1 MLNLS
6 HAPLNVEQLLID
18 GGLNDYTFIKNSNK
32 NIDGVDDV
40 ADFNQVSEAM
50 NVMKIAPAD
59 QLEFFR
65 VISAILH
72 LGNITYKPDRDD
84 QAQITEQSQV
94 VVDKVCHL
102 LGINSADFSK
112 GLLKPLIKAGRDWV
126 VQARNPAQVQYSVE
140 ALARALYERMFS
152 QLVERIN
159 NAIDKHAAKS
169 FFIGVLDIAGFE
181 IFETNSF
188 EQLCINYTNEK
199 LQQFFNH
206 HMFILEQEEYK
217 REGIEWKFIDFGLDL
232 QPTID
237 LIEKANPIGVLS
249 CLDEECVMPQATDKT
264 LTEKLV
270 HIWKGKSAKF
280 DVPRFGEGFI
290 LHHYA
295 SQVEYKTA
303 GWLDKNK
310 DPLND
315 SVTKLLANSSDKFV
329 ADLFSDFLN
338 PEEEVITRRTVSTV
352 KKGAFRT
359 VAQRHREQ
367 LNSLMKQLYATQP
380 HFVRCIIPNEEKKPG
395 KIDANLVLDQ
405 LRCNGVLEGIRICRQ
420 GFPNRLPFSEFRQRY
435 EITAPGA
442 IPKGFMDGRKAA
454 ETLLEKLNLDANQ
467 YRLGSSKVFFRA
479 GVVCFH

>member
-1 MLNLS
+1 MF
-6 HAPLNVEQLLID
+6 NVIVGLI
-18 GGLNDYTFIKNSNK
+18 NK
-32 NIDGVDDV
+32 ST
-40 ADFNQVSEAM
+40 ATTEE
-50 NVMKIAPAD
+50 PA
-59 QLEFFR
+59 
-65 VISAILH
+65 
-72 LGNITYKPDRDD
+72 N
-84 QAQITEQSQV
+84 
-94 VVDKVCHL
+94 
-102 LGINSADFSK
+102 
-112 GLLKPLIKAGRDWV
+112 
-126 VQARNPAQVQYSVE
+126 
-140 ALARALYERMFS
+140 
-152 QLVERIN
+152 
-159 NAIDKHAAKS
+159 
-169 FFIGVLDIAGFE
+169 FIGVLDIFGFE
-181 IFETNSF
+181 LFENNSF

-237 LIEKANPIGVLS
+237 LIEKPNPVGVLS

-264 LTEKLV
+264 FTEKLV
-270 HIWKGKSAKF
+270 HIWKGKSGKF

-315 SVTKLLANSSDKFV
+315 SVTKLLANSTDKFV
-329 ADLFSDFLN
+329 AELFADYLN
-338 PEEEVITRRTVSTV
+338 AEEDVITRRTVSTV

-435 EITAPGA
+435 EIIAPGGT

-454 ETLLEKLNLDANQ
+454 QTLLEQLNLDANQ

-479 GVVCFH
+479 GVVCSICDLIYPLNDFS